1 MPKLFSVALVGPDG
15 SGKTTISRRLRETL
29 PLPIRYVY
37 MGVNPES
44 SNLMLP
50 TTWLLNKVKRGLGA
64 APDTRGPRAI
74 EDAVKPRPKNP
85 VKRALFEVKSG
96 LLLANR
102 IAEEWFRQALTWL
115 YTRRGYVVLFDR
127 HFFSDY
133 YAYDIAPTP
142 YRKPWTRRLH
152 GWMLLHLYPRPD
164 LMIYLDA
171 PAEVLLA
178 RKGEGTAEV
187 LEDRRRAYLE
197 MRAHV
202 PHFVTVDAT
211 QPEDAVLHQVTAL
224 ILAFNRD
231 RRVPAS
237 ASEQVT
243 HA

>member
-29 PLPIRYVY
+29 PLPIKYVY
-37 MGVNPES
+37 MGVNPDS

-50 TTWLLNKVKRGLGA
+50 TTWLLNKIKRGLGA
-64 APDTRGPRAI
+64 DPDTRGPRAI
-74 EDAVKPRPKNP
+74 EEAVRPRPKNP
-85 VKRALFEVKSG
+85 VRRALVEIKSA

-102 IAEEWFRQALTWL
+102 IAEEWFRQGLTWL
-115 YTRRGYVVLFDR
+115 YTWRGYVVLFDR

-142 YRKPWTRRLH
+142 YSKPWTRRLH
-152 GWMLLHLYPRPD
+152 GWMLERVYPKPD

-178 RKGEGTAEV
+178 RKGEGTVEV
-187 LEDRRRAYLE
+187 LEERRRAYLE

-202 PHFVTVDAT
+202 SNFVRIDAT
-211 QPEDAVLHQVTAL
+211 QPEDVVLRQVTDV
-224 ILAFNRD
+224 ILAFKRD
-231 RRVPAS
+231 RRVPDTVS
-237 ASEQVT
+237 AEES

>member
-1 MPKLFSVALVGPDG
+1 MSKLFSVALVGPDG

-29 PLPIRYVY
+29 PLPIKYVY
-37 MGVNPES
+37 MGVNPDS

-50 TTWLLNKVKRGLGA
+50 TTWLLSKVKRGLGA
-64 APDTRGPRAI
+64 EPDTRGPRAI
-74 EDAVKPRPKNP
+74 EDAVKPKPKNP
-85 VKRALFEVKSG
+85 VKRALVEVKSG

-102 IAEEWFRQALTWL
+102 IAEEWFRQALTWV

-152 GWMLLHLYPRPD
+152 GWMLMHVYPKPD

-178 RKGEGTAEV
+178 RKGEGTTEV
-187 LEDRRRAYLE
+187 LEDRRRAYQA

-202 PHFVTVDAT
+202 PHFVTIDAT
-211 QPEDAVLHQVTAL
+211 QPEDVVLSQVTDL

-231 RRVPAS
+231 RRVPES
-237 ASEQVT
+237 VSEQVT

>member
-1 MPKLFSVALVGPDG
+1 MPRLFSVALVGPDG

-29 PLPIRYVY
+29 PLPIKYVY
-37 MGVNPES
+37 MGVNPDS

-64 APDTRGPRAI
+64 EPDTRGPRAI
-74 EDAVKPRPKNP
+74 EEAVKPRPKNP
-85 VKRALFEVKSG
+85 IKRVLVELKSG

-102 IAEEWFRQALTWL
+102 IAEEWFRQALTWV

-152 GWMLLHLYPRPD
+152 GWMLKHVYPKPD
-164 LMIYLDA
+164 LMVYLDA

-178 RKGEGTAEV
+178 RKGEGTVEV

-197 MRAHV
+197 MRDHV
-202 PHFVTVDAT
+202 PHFVSIDAT
-211 QPEDAVLHQVTAL
+211 QPEDVVLRQVTAL
-224 ILAFNRD
+224 ILAYNRD
-231 RRVPAS
+231 RRVPDA

>member
-1 MPKLFSVALVGPDG
+1 MPRLFSVALVGPDG

-29 PLPIRYVY
+29 PLPIKYVY
-37 MGVNPES
+37 MGVSTDS

-50 TTWLLNKVKRGLGA
+50 TTWLLSKVKRGMGA
-64 APDTRGPRAI
+64 EPDTRGPRAI
-74 EDAVKPRPKNP
+74 EDAVKPKPKNP
-85 VKRALFEVKSG
+85 VKRALVEVKSG

-102 IAEEWFRQALTWL
+102 IAEEWFRQTLTWF

-152 GWMLLHLYPRPD
+152 GWMLMHLYPKPD

-187 LEDRRRAYLE
+187 LEARRRAYLE

-202 PHFVTVDAT
+202 PHFALVDAT
-211 QPEDAVLHQVTAL
+211 QPEDVVLRQVTAL
-224 ILAFNRD
+224 ILAYNRD
-231 RRVPAS
+231 RRVPDA

>member
-29 PLPIRYVY
+29 PLPIKYIY
-37 MGVNPES
+37 MGVSPES

-50 TTWLLNKVKRGLGA
+50 TTWLLNKIKRGLGA
-64 APDTRGPRAI
+64 EPDTGGPRAI
-74 EDAVKPRPKNP
+74 EDAVKPRPQNA
-85 VKRALFEVKSG
+85 VKRALVEVKSG

-102 IAEEWFRQALTWL
+102 IAEEWFRQGMTWI

-133 YAYDIAPTP
+133 YSYDIAPTP

-152 GWMLLHLYPRPD
+152 GWMLMHVYPKPD
-164 LMIYLDA
+164 LTIYLDA

-178 RKGEGTAEV
+178 RKGEGSAEV
-187 LEDRRRAYLE
+187 LEDRRRAYRE

-211 QPEDAVLHQVTAL
+211 QPEDVVLNQVTSL

-231 RRVPAS
+231 RRVPEA

-243 HA
+243 RA

>member
-64 APDTRGPRAI
+64 APDTRGPRAL

-85 VKRALFEVKSG
+85 AKRALVEVKSG

-152 GWMLLHLYPRPD
+152 GWMLMHVYPKPD

-224 ILAFNRD
+224 ILAFNRE
-231 RRVPAS
+231 RRVPAP

>member
-29 PLPIRYVY
+29 PLPIKYVY
-37 MGVNPES
+37 MGVNPDS

-50 TTWLLNKVKRGLGA
+50 TTWLLNKIKRGLGA
-64 APDTRGPRAI
+64 EPDTRGPRAI
-74 EDAVKPRPKNP
+74 EEAVRPRPKNP
-85 VKRALFEVKSG
+85 LRRVLAEIKSA
-96 LLLANR
+96 LLLTNR
-102 IAEEWFRQALTWL
+102 IAEEWFRQGLTWL
-115 YTRRGYVVLFDR
+115 YTWRGYVVLFDR

-152 GWMLLHLYPRPD
+152 GWMLDRVYPKPD

-178 RKGEGTAEV
+178 RKGEGTVEV
-187 LEDRRRAYLE
+187 LEERRRAYLE

-202 PHFVTVDAT
+202 PNFVRVDAT
-211 QPEDAVLHQVTAL
+211 QPEDVVLRQVTDL
-224 ILAFNRD
+224 ILTFKRD
-231 RRVPAS
+231 RRVPDTVPAEES
-237 ASEQVT
+237 

>member
-1 MPKLFSVALVGPDG
+1 MAKLFSVALVGPDG
-15 SGKTTISRRLRETL
+15 SGKTTVSRRLRETL
-29 PLPIRYVY
+29 PLPIKYVY

-50 TTWLLNKVKRGLGA
+50 TTWLLNKAKRGLGA
-64 APDTRGPRAI
+64 APDTRGPRAL
-74 EDAVKPRPKNP
+74 EEAVTPRPKNP
-85 VKRALFEVKSG
+85 VKRALVELKSG

-102 IAEEWFRQALTWL
+102 IAEEWFRQGLTWL

-152 GWMLLHLYPRPD
+152 GWMLKHLYPKPD
-164 LMIYLDA
+164 MMIYLDA

-178 RKGEGTAEV
+178 RKGEGTLDV
-187 LEDRRRAYLE
+187 LEDRRRAYLD
-197 MRAHV
+197 MRALV
-202 PHFVTVDAT
+202 PHFVQVDAT
-211 QPEDAVLHQVTAL
+211 QPEDAVLREVTDL
-224 ILAFNRD
+224 VLAFKRD
-231 RRVPAS
+231 RHAAGQAGQVP
-237 ASEQVT
+237 